1 MENVSSNDTYQQK
14 ETAHTVPGMAVPSL
28 WAKTGSDIY
37 VEGSGARLTAMDGKE
52 YLDATSCGLTNNIG
66 YGNQELAEV
75 AKAQMIK
82 LYHIPNFGG
91 RVSIPFIELAC
102 KLAEISPMQRFLIES
117 SGSEVVDAAFKVAR
131 LYWREKG
138 LNKYK
143 IISLERA
150 YHGVTFGALSA
161 LGVPLFECP
170 SFGPLVP
177 GFISIPTP
185 YCYLCPLGK
194 SYPSCDIDC
203 AQALEKTI
211 EKEEEDTVAAFIGEP
226 VQGGG
231 GCIVPPP
238 EYWPKVREICTKHNV
253 LLIIDEVIT
262 GFGRT
267 GKFWGHEH
275 WGIKPDLMTMAKGL
289 ACGYVPT
296 AALGMTEE
304 IYKGITQSDNLFLHI
319 HTFGGHSVAC
329 AVALKNIE
337 IMQRENLTERA
348 ATMGAYYQERMAAIE
363 KKSPYV
369 GDAHGIGLW
378 GRLQLVANKRT
389 KELFDPKKQVGFQVV
404 ARLLSE
410 KQILIG
416 SFGDDIVMG
425 GLPLTSS
432 KEELDRLIDAFDW
445 AVAGIEP

>member
-1 MENVSSNDTYQQK
+1 MEKVRSKDAYQYR
-14 ETAHTVPGMAVPSL
+14 EIAYTVPGMAMPSL
-28 WAKTGSDIY
+28 WVKQGSQIY
-37 VEGSGARLTAMDGKE
+37 VSGTGCKLTAIDGKE

-66 YGNQELAEV
+66 YGSHELAEV
-75 AKAQMIK
+75 AKEQMIK
-82 LYHIPNFGG
+82 LYHVPNFGG
-91 RVSIPFIELAC
+91 QIGIPYIELAS
-102 KLAEISPMQRFLIES
+102 KLAEISPMQRFLVEN

-138 LNKYK
+138 LDKYK

-150 YHGVTFGALSA
+150 YHGVTFGAVSA
-161 LGVPLFECP
+161 MGVPMFKCA

-177 GFISIPTP
+177 GFSSIPTP

-203 AQALEKTI
+203 AQALERTI
-211 EKEEEDTVAAFIGEP
+211 EKEGEDTVAAFIGEP

-238 EYWPKVREICTKHNV
+238 EYWPKIREICTKHNV

-289 ACGYVPT
+289 ACGYVPI

-304 IYKGITQSDNLFLHI
+304 IYKGISQSDNPFLHI

-329 AVALKNIE
+329 AVALKNLE

-348 ATMGAYYQERMAAIE
+348 ANMGAYYQERMAEIE
-363 KKSPYV
+363 NKSPYV
-369 GDAHGIGLW
+369 GDAHGIGMW

-389 KELFDPKKQVGFQVV
+389 KERFDPKKQVGFQMV
-404 ARLLSE
+404 ARVLSE

-425 GLPLTSS
+425 GLPLICS
-432 KEELDRLIDAFDW
+432 KEELDSLIDAFDW

>member
-1 MENVSSNDTYQQK
+1 MKDTYKSQ
-14 ETAHTVPGMAVPSL
+14 ETAHTVAGMAVPNE
-28 WAKTGSDIY
+28 WAKTGSQIY
-37 VEGSGARLTAMDGKE
+37 IEGFGSKLIGIDGKE

-66 YGNQELAEV
+66 YGNRELAEA
-75 AKAQMIK
+75 AKEQMIK
-82 LYHIPNFGG
+82 LYHVPNFGG
-91 RVSIPFIELAC
+91 QVGLPYIKLSA
-102 KLAEISPMQRFLIES
+102 KLAEISPMQRFLVEN

-138 LNKYK
+138 LDKYK

-161 LGVPLFECP
+161 MGVPMFKCS
-170 SFGPLVP
+170 SFDPLVP
-177 GFISIPTP
+177 GFSSIPTP

-194 SYPSCDIDC
+194 SYPSCGIDC
-203 AQALEKTI
+203 ARALEREI
-211 EKEEEDTVAAFIGEP
+211 EKQGEDAVAAFIGEP

-238 EYWPKVREICTKHNV
+238 EYWPKIREICTKHHV

-289 ACGYVPT
+289 ACGYIPT

-304 IYKGITQSDNLFLHI
+304 IYEGIIQSNNPFLHI

-337 IMQRENLTERA
+337 ITQRENLTERA
-348 ATMGAYYQERMAAIE
+348 ARLGQYYQKRLAEIGE
-363 KKSPYV
+363 KSPYI
-369 GDAHGIGLW
+369 GDTHGIGMW
-378 GRLQLVANKRT
+378 GRLQLVANKKTR
-389 KELFDPKKQVGFQVV
+389 ERFAPERQVGFQLVS
-404 ARLLSE
+404 RILKE
-410 KQILIG
+410 KRILIG

-425 GLPLTSS
+425 GLPLTCTQ
-432 KEELDRLIDAFDW
+432 EELDSLIDAFEW
-445 AVAGIEP
+445 GVAGIEP

>member
-1 MENVSSNDTYQQK
+1 MEKSRSKEAYRER
-14 ETAHTVPGMAVPSL
+14 ETAHTVHGMSVPSQ
-28 WAKTGSDIY
+28 WAEKGSHIY
-37 VEGSGARLTAMDGKE
+37 VEGKGSKLTALDGKE

-66 YGNQELAEV
+66 YGSKELAEA
-75 AKAQMIK
+75 AKEQMIK
-82 LYHIPNFGG
+82 LYHVPNFGE
-91 RVSIPFIELAC
+91 RVGIPYIELAA
-102 KLAEISPMQRFLIES
+102 KLAEISPMQRFVVEN

-138 LNKYK
+138 IDKFK

-161 LGVPLFECP
+161 MGVPMFKCS
-170 SFGPLVP
+170 SFDPLVP
-177 GFISIPTP
+177 GFSTVPTP

-194 SYPSCDIDC
+194 SYPDC
-203 AQALEKTI
+203 GIACALALEEEI
-211 EKEEEDTVAAFIGEP
+211 EKQGEDTVAAFIGEP

-289 ACGYVPT
+289 ACGYVPI

-304 IYKGITQSDNLFLHI
+304 VYEGITQSDNPFLHI

-329 AVALKNIE
+329 AVALKNLG
-337 IMQRENLTERA
+337 IMERENLTERA
-348 ATMGAYYQERMAAIE
+348 AKMGAYYQERMNEIKE
-363 KKSPYV
+363 ESPYV
-369 GDAHGIGLW
+369 GDARGIGMW
-378 GRLQLVANKRT
+378 GRLQLMANKQT
-389 KELFDPKKQVGFQVV
+389 KERFDPQKQVGFQLVN
-404 ARLLSE
+404 RILSE
-410 KQILIG
+410 KRILVG

-425 GLPLTSS
+425 GPPLTCT
-432 KEELDRLIDAFDW
+432 KEEIDSVVDAFDW
-445 AVAGIEP
+445 AVKGIKP